1 MIVAGENAPAMVDN
15 RSISTHDG
23 FTCEGD
29 YAICRGIDLQARA
42 AAEKFVEFM
51 RSAREALMPNLGNL
65 AGKKPERDET
75 VAELKQQI
83 AALQAQIDKMAA
95 DRAS

>member
-1 MIVAGENAPAMVDN
+1 VIE
-15 RSISTHDG
+15 T
-23 FTCEGD
+23 
-29 YAICRGIDLQARA
+29 AITSGPFGHLAKQNI
-42 AAEKFVEFM
+42 EFM
-51 RSAREALMPNLGNL
+51 RSEREALMPNLSNL
-65 AGKKPERDET
+65 TGKKPERDES

>member
-1 MIVAGENAPAMVDN
+1 
-15 RSISTHDG
+15 
-23 FTCEGD
+23 
-29 YAICRGIDLQARA
+29 
-42 AAEKFVEFM
+42 M
-51 RSAREALMPNLGNL
+51 RSAREALMPNLSNL
-65 AGKKPERDET
+65 TGKKPEHDES

>member
-1 MIVAGENAPAMVDN
+1 
-15 RSISTHDG
+15 
-23 FTCEGD
+23 
-29 YAICRGIDLQARA
+29 
-42 AAEKFVEFM
+42 M

-65 AGKKPERDET
+65 TGKKPERDET

-95 DRAS
+95 ERAS